1 MSLFQDI
8 LSETYSNSDD
18 LMLKLPP
25 IIPLEEIN
33 DPFSIFPFSS
43 CELKR
48 SDKREKAE
56 LFKVS
61 NKTRKEKEDNIRK
74 KIKTNFFKILR
85 EVVNTKLKEAGA
97 EYVFECF
104 PQGFIVDITRK
115 TNYEALEL
123 TYEELF
129 DYAYNKMISE
139 KSNQEKEYIKS
150 RKETSEKKY
159 KKNKET
165 MEYLKV
171 NSKISEKSGW
181 ERIRNMKYIDLLK
194 AYFNS
199 YEFQQVVEQL
209 SKKESKFYIDAYKHF
224 ASTLVEYFQSYEPN
238 EKNPK
243 KKGLDNI
250 SVSNRPFPLFF
261 PHISLNEEKKDCDD
275 ILDSFFS
282 SRNGNFEKTN
292 AYSLFDDDN
301 NFLFKRDGF
310 SIM

>member
-115 TNYEALEL
+115 TNYDVLEL

-129 DYAYNKMISE
+129 DYTYNKVISK
-139 KSNQEKEYIKS
+139 KSYQEKEYIKL

-165 MEYLKV
+165 LEYLKA

-199 YEFQQVVEQL
+199 YEFQKVVEQL
-209 SKKESKFYIDAYKHF
+209 SIKESKYYIDSYKYF
-224 ASTLVEYFQSYEPN
+224 ASTFVEYFQSYEPK
-238 EKNPK
+238 EKNSNK
-243 KKGLDNI
+243 KVLDNS
-250 SVSNRPFPLFF
+250 SVSNMHFPLFF
-261 PHISLNEEKKDCDD
+261 PHISLNEETKDCND
-275 ILDSFFS
+275 ILESNFS
-282 SRNGNFEKTN
+282 SGNGTFEKTN
-292 AYSLFDDDN
+292 AGSLFDEDN
-301 NFLFKRDGF
+301 NSLFKRDGF
-310 SIM
+310 STM